1 MKEDATHPEY
11 NKPIQSPSFAGDLQ
25 VGALTEV
32 PGDYISARD
41 LHSEL
46 GIWAATAQAWRNF
59 GKIEAKKIGNT
70 WFYPRE
76 DLSKLVEKRNRRM
89 YPITIDGKPTK
100 RQDIRSVVH
109 GAILK
114 EAPGDYIS
122 SSDVRNKAGIKDG
135 VLRKWRRTGKARAK
149 KVGRSWYYSRQ
160 DLLKLLKTEP
170 TWRPKSK

>member
-11 NKPIQSPSFAGDLQ
+11 NKPTQSPGFAGDLQ
-25 VGALTEV
+25 VGALSEV

-70 WFYPRE
+70 WFYPRQ
-76 DLSKLVEKRNRRM
+76 DLSRLIEKRNRRT
-89 YPITIDGKPTK
+89 YPITIDGKPT
-100 RQDIRSVVH
+100 RRRDIRSAVRDAV
-109 GAILK
+109 LT
-114 EAPGDYIS
+114 EALGDYMS
-122 SSDVRNKAGIKDG
+122 AKDVRHKAGVKDDT
-135 VLRKWRRTGKARAK
+135 LRKWRRSGNLRAK
-149 KVGRSWYYSRQ
+149 KIRSTWYYSRQ